1 RRRDG
6 GRAGADARRCA
17 APRAPGLRGGR
28 LGGALP
34 LGRMRAAL
42 DRRAARWR
50 GRMSSGR
57 SPRTVLLLTAKVV
70 VSLLL
75 FGWLFRRVQWA
86 QIGPALGNADASW
99 VAAAAVL
106 LFASHM
112 LASYQWNRLLGAAGI
127 ELPFWKVAAYYHVG
141 LFFNNFLPANVGGDF
156 ARTLDASR
164 TGASRAS
171 ALSTVILDRLIGTVA
186 LGGVAVVS
194 TLPAIDRFHLA
205 AAYGGVVAFFIMAV
219 VMLRAMLEPRVLA
232 ALERLLARIG
242 LARLSPSL
250 DRLSGSLVEFR
261 NRKRLLLELLCIAL
275 IVQVMRIGVHI
286 LFARAL
292 GISVEPAYFF
302 LFVPLLAVIVSLPIS
317 LNGIGVREGAG
328 ILLFGMVGLNRASA
342 FALQFGTY
350 LVAVGVS
357 LIGGLVFL
365 ARIPGRRARDK
376 QPPPPAEE
384 PRRPRRSTE

>member
-1 RRRDG
+1 
-6 GRAGADARRCA
+6 
-17 APRAPGLRGGR
+17 
-28 LGGALP
+28 
-34 LGRMRAAL
+34 
-42 DRRAARWR
+42 
-50 GRMSSGR
+50 MSGGR

-86 QIGPALGNADASW
+86 QIGPALGHADPSW
-99 VAAAAVL
+99 VAAAAAVL
-106 LFASHM
+106 VASHL
-112 LASYQWNRLLGAAGI
+112 LASYQWERLLRAAGI
-127 ELPFWKVAAYYHVG
+127 EIPYWKVTTYYFVG
-141 LFFNNFLPANVGGDF
+141 QFFNNFLPANVAGDF
-156 ARTLDASR
+156 MRTLDATR
-164 TGASRAS
+164 TGSTRAN

-194 TLPAIDRFHLA
+194 TLPAIDRYHLA
-205 AAYGGVVAFFIMAV
+205 AAYAGVVAFFVGAV
-219 VMLRAMLEPRVLA
+219 VLLRAMLEPRVLA

-261 NRKRLLLELLCIAL
+261 NRKRLLLELLCVAL
-275 IVQVMRIGVHI
+275 VVQVMRIGVHI

-292 GISVEPAYFF
+292 GLHVEAAYFF

-365 ARIPGRRARDK
+365 ARIPGRRARAK
-376 QPPPPAEE
+376 QPPPADD

>member
-1 RRRDG
+1 
-6 GRAGADARRCA
+6 
-17 APRAPGLRGGR
+17 
-28 LGGALP
+28 
-34 LGRMRAAL
+34 
-42 DRRAARWR
+42 
-50 GRMSSGR
+50 MSGGR

-86 QIGPALGNADASW
+86 QIGPALGHADRSW
-99 VAAAAVL
+99 VAAAAVV
-106 LFASHM
+106 LFASHL
-112 LASYQWNRLLGAAGI
+112 LASYQWGRLLRAAGI

-164 TGASRAS
+164 TGSSRAN

-194 TLPAIDRFHLA
+194 TLPAINRYHLA
-205 AAYGGVVAFFIMAV
+205 AAYAGVVAFFVGAV
-219 VMLRAMLEPRVLA
+219 VLLRAMLEPRVLA
-232 ALERLLARIG
+232 ALERVLARIG
-242 LARLSPSL
+242 LSRLSPAL
-250 DRLSGSLVEFR
+250 DRLSESLVEFR
-261 NRKRLLLELLCIAL
+261 NRKRLLLELLSVAL
-275 IVQVMRIGVHI
+275 VVQIMRIGVHI

-292 GISVEPAYFF
+292 GLHVDAAYFF

-328 ILLFGMVGLNRASA
+328 ILLFGMVGLDRASA

-365 ARIPGRRARDK
+365 ARIPGRRARSRT
-376 QPPPPAEE
+376 QSPAED

>member
-1 RRRDG
+1 V
-6 GRAGADARRCA
+6 
-17 APRAPGLRGGR
+17 
-28 LGGALP
+28 
-34 LGRMRAAL
+34 
-42 DRRAARWR
+42 
-50 GRMSSGR
+50 SSGR
-57 SPRTVLLLTAKVV
+57 SPRTVLLLAAKVV

-86 QIGPALGNADASW
+86 QIGPALGQADPAW
-99 VAAAAVL
+99 VGAAAAL
-106 LFASHM
+106 LLASHV
-112 LASYQWNRLLGAAGI
+112 LASYQWGRLLGAAGI
-127 ELPFWKVAAYYHVG
+127 ELPFWKVVAYYHVG

-164 TGASRAS
+164 TGSSRAN

-205 AAYGGVVAFFIMAV
+205 AAYAGVVGFFVVAV

-232 ALERLLARIG
+232 TLERVLARIG
-242 LARLSPSL
+242 LSRLSPSL

-261 NRKRLLLELLCIAL
+261 NRKRLLLELLSVAL
-275 IVQVMRIGVHI
+275 VVQIMRIGVHI

-292 GISVEPAYFF
+292 SLHVEAAYFF

-365 ARIPGRRARDK
+365 ARIPGRRARSRTGA
-376 QPPPPAEE
+376 PAED

>member
-1 RRRDG
+1 
-6 GRAGADARRCA
+6 
-17 APRAPGLRGGR
+17 
-28 LGGALP
+28 
-34 LGRMRAAL
+34 
-42 DRRAARWR
+42 
-50 GRMSSGR
+50 MSGGR
-57 SPRTVLLLTAKVV
+57 SPRTVLLLAAKVV

-86 QIGPALGNADASW
+86 QIGPALGHADPSW
-99 VAAAAVL
+99 VAAAAIVL
-106 LFASHM
+106 LASHL
-112 LASYQWNRLLGAAGI
+112 LASYQWGRLLGAAGI

-141 LFFNNFLPANVGGDF
+141 LFFNNFLPANVGGDL

-164 TGASRAS
+164 AGSSRAN

-205 AAYGGVVAFFIMAV
+205 AAYAGVVAFFVMAV

-232 ALERLLARIG
+232 ALERVLARIG

-261 NRKRLLLELLCIAL
+261 NRKRLLLELLSVAL
-275 IVQVMRIGVHI
+275 VVQIMRIGVHI

-292 GISVEPAYFF
+292 GLHVQAAYFF

-365 ARIPGRRARDK
+365 ARIPGRRARSRT
-376 QPPPPAEE
+376 QPPAED

>member
-1 RRRDG
+1 V
-6 GRAGADARRCA
+6 
-17 APRAPGLRGGR
+17 
-28 LGGALP
+28 
-34 LGRMRAAL
+34 
-42 DRRAARWR
+42 
-50 GRMSSGR
+50 SGTS
-57 SPRTVLLLTAKVV
+57 SPRTTLLLAAKVAVSV
-70 VSLLL
+70 VL
-75 FGWLFRRVQWA
+75 FAWLFRRVDWA
-86 QIGPALGNADASW
+86 AIGPALGHATPFW
-99 VAAAAVL
+99 ILAAAGL
-106 LFASHM
+106 LFASHL
-112 LASYQWNRLLGAAGI
+112 LASYQWGRLLRAAGI

-164 TGASRAS
+164 TGSSRAT

-205 AAYGGVVAFFIMAV
+205 AAYAGVVAFFLGAV
-219 VMLRAMLEPRVLA
+219 VLLRAMLEPRVLA
-232 ALERLLARIG
+232 ALERVLARIG
-242 LARLSPSL
+242 LSRLSPAL
-250 DRLSGSLVEFR
+250 DRLSESLVEFR
-261 NRKRLLLELLCIAL
+261 NRKRLLLELLSVAL
-275 IVQVMRIGVHI
+275 VVQIMRIGVHI

-292 GISVEPAYFF
+292 GLHVDAAYFF

-328 ILLFGMVGLNRASA
+328 ILLFGMVGLDRASA

-365 ARIPGRRARDK
+365 ARIPGRRARSRT
-376 QPPPPAEE
+376 QPPAED

>member
-1 RRRDG
+1 
-6 GRAGADARRCA
+6 
-17 APRAPGLRGGR
+17 
-28 LGGALP
+28 
-34 LGRMRAAL
+34 
-42 DRRAARWR
+42 
-50 GRMSSGR
+50 MSGGR

-86 QIGPALGNADASW
+86 QIGPALGHADPSW
-99 VAAAAVL
+99 VGAAAAVL
-106 LFASHM
+106 VASHL
-112 LASYQWNRLLGAAGI
+112 LASYQWERLLRAAGI
-127 ELPFWKVAAYYHVG
+127 EIPYWKVTTYYFVG
-141 LFFNNFLPANVGGDF
+141 QFFNNFLPANVAGDF
-156 ARTLDASR
+156 MRTLDATR
-164 TGASRAS
+164 TGSTRAN

-194 TLPAIDRFHLA
+194 TLPAINRYHLA
-205 AAYGGVVAFFIMAV
+205 AAYAGVVAFFVGAV
-219 VMLRAMLEPRVLA
+219 VLLRAMLEPRVLA
-232 ALERLLARIG
+232 ALERVLARIG
-242 LARLSPSL
+242 LSRLSPAL
-250 DRLSGSLVEFR
+250 DRLSESLVEFR
-261 NRKRLLLELLCIAL
+261 NRKRLLLELLSVAL
-275 IVQVMRIGVHI
+275 VVQIMRIGVHI

-292 GISVEPAYFF
+292 GLHVDAAYFF

-328 ILLFGMVGLNRASA
+328 ILLFGMVGLDRASA

-365 ARIPGRRARDK
+365 ARIPGRRARSRT
-376 QPPPPAEE
+376 QPPAED

>member
-1 RRRDG
+1 
-6 GRAGADARRCA
+6 
-17 APRAPGLRGGR
+17 
-28 LGGALP
+28 
-34 LGRMRAAL
+34 
-42 DRRAARWR
+42 
-50 GRMSSGR
+50 MSGGR

-70 VSLLL
+70 VSILL

-86 QIGPALGNADASW
+86 QIGPALGHADSSW
-99 VAAAAVL
+99 VAAAAAVL
-106 LFASHM
+106 VASHL
-112 LASYQWNRLLGAAGI
+112 LASYQWERLLRAAGI
-127 ELPFWKVAAYYHVG
+127 EIPYWKVTTYYFVG
-141 LFFNNFLPANVGGDF
+141 QFFNNFLPANVAGDF
-156 ARTLDASR
+156 MRTLDATR
-164 TGASRAS
+164 TGSTRAN

-194 TLPAIDRFHLA
+194 TLPAINRYHLA
-205 AAYGGVVAFFIMAV
+205 AAYAGVVAFFVGAV

-232 ALERLLARIG
+232 ALERVLARIG
-242 LARLSPSL
+242 LSRLSPAL
-250 DRLSGSLVEFR
+250 DRLSESLVEFR
-261 NRKRLLLELLCIAL
+261 NRKRLLLELLSVAL
-275 IVQVMRIGVHI
+275 VVQVMRIGVHI

-292 GISVEPAYFF
+292 GLHVEAAYFF

-328 ILLFGMVGLNRASA
+328 ILLFGMVGLDRASA

-365 ARIPGRRARDK
+365 ARIPGRRARSRT
-376 QPPPPAEE
+376 QPPAED